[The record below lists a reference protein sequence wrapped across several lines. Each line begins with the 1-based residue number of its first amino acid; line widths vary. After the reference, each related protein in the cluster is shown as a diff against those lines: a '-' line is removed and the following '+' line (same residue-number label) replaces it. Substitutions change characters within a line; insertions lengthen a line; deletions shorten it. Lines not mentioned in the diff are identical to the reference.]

1 MDWDSFLQ
9 FFNEEKEDFYNLMN
23 IILNSLWLF
32 NYNILDDFKG
42 LEIIEKNND
51 IKGENNEEDHKK
63 FYISSIDDESSEDSA
78 YINNTNKI
86 KILIKKI

>member
-1 MDWDSFLQ
+1 M
-9 FFNEEKEDFYNLMN
+9 NL
-23 IILNSLWLF
+23 ILNSFWLF

-63 FYISSIDDESSEDSA
+63 FYTSSIDDESS
-78 YINNTNKI
+78 I
-86 KILIKKI
+86 KSRY